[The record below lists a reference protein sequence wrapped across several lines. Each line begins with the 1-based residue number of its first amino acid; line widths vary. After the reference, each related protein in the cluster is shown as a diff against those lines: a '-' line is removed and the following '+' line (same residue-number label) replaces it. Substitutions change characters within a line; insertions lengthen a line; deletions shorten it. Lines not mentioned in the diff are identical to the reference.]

1 MLINPR
7 ELDRPIRVVVFSSG
21 PTLEQGVRQFIL
33 RLANHQEIALL
44 GVICHSRGQSWRE
57 VVLDLWRRR
66 RFLALPLLVRNG
78 ALHAL
83 RYLSNPR
90 TERESRRKL
99 AWLLPLIRFVPDI
112 HAEDVLEQVRSL
124 SPDLGLV
131 YGSPIL
137 KPTLYEIPTLGTLGI
152 HHGQVPQYRGK
163 KTMFWAMYHGE
174 KTAGVTIQQVGSG
187 LDTGAVVKQGHVTIG
202 RRSQRA
208 VWRDLEDLGLELYI
222 QAILDVQRGL
232 AESNP
237 QNGQRGPLY
246 RDPKMMDII
255 RFYRRRWRRRL
266 AE

>member
-1 MLINPR
+1 MLINPH
-7 ELDRPIRVVVFSSG
+7 ELGHPIRVVVFSSG
-21 PTLEQGVRQFIL
+21 PTLEQGVRRFIL
-33 RLANHQEIALL
+33 RLADHREIALL

-57 VVLDLWRRR
+57 VVLDLWQRR
-66 RFLALPLLVRNG
+66 RFLAVPLLVRNG
-78 ALHAL
+78 ALRAL
-83 RYLSNPR
+83 RYFSDPR

-99 AWLLPLIRFVPDI
+99 AQLSSLIRFVPDI
-112 HAEDVLEQVRSL
+112 HAEDVLAQVRSL

-137 KPTLYEIPTLGTLGI
+137 KPALYEIPTFGTLGI

-174 KTAGVTIQQVGSG
+174 KTAGVTIQQVNSG
-187 LDTGAVVKQGHVTIG
+187 LDTGAIVKQGHVTIG
-202 RRSQRA
+202 RCSQRA

-222 QAILDVQRGL
+222 QAILDVHRGL

-246 RDPKMMDII
+246 HDPKMGDILS
-255 RFYRRRWRRRL
+255 FYWRRWRRRL
-266 AE
+266 AR